1 MQTRTIVIN
10 GKKLVVRAGM
20 TAAEIKSLVGIAPG
34 RVIIARR
41 DDGTLAL
48 SSDQRPLSGAYAID
62 APRFI
67 FG

>member
-1 MQTRTIVIN
+1 MGSRTIIIN
-10 GKKLVVRAGM
+10 GKKLDVRAGM
-20 TAAEIKSLVGIAPG
+20 SAAEIKSLIGIAPD

-48 SSDQRPLSGAYAID
+48 ASDHRPLPGSHAID